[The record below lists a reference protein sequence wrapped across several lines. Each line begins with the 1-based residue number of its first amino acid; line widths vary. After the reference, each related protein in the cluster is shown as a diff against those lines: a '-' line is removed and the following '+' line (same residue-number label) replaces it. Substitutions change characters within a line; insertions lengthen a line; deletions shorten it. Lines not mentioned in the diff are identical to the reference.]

1 MWGGPQ
7 GSGGKTTPWSR
18 EGRVQGD
25 VPSCAR
31 CGCSQ
36 PAQPLG
42 ALVSCLCCCQIS
54 VPRAHT
60 CRSPWRLSPGCG
72 AWECVRS
79 QGGGSGL
86 AAGAGG
92 RVSLQVLW
100 EPPSGH
106 LPETEPPR
114 GFLAAPPPPRFRS
127 LSPGGTPLRSH
138 FHTNSHLRAC
148 FWEAAEKSCLPAK
161 WGGRGAEKSRPPED
175 TGSRDHPGAPTP
187 QHGCQGN
194 PTRPERQKGPL
205 LEVSGG
211 WRWWKARRLEVLAAG
226 SEP

>member
-1 MWGGPQ
+1 M
-7 GSGGKTTPWSR
+7 
-18 EGRVQGD
+18 
-25 VPSCAR
+25 
-31 CGCSQ
+31 
-36 PAQPLG
+36 
-42 ALVSCLCCCQIS
+42 
-54 VPRAHT
+54 PRAHT
-60 CRSPWRLSPGCG
+60 CRSPWSLSPGCG

-92 RVSLQVLW
+92 PVSLQVPW

-114 GFLAAPPPPRFRS
+114 GFLAVPRFRG

-148 FWEAAEKSCLPAK
+148 FWEAAEKSWVPAE

-175 TGSRDHPGAPTP
+175 AGSRDHPGAPTP
-187 QHGCQGN
+187 QHSGQGN
-194 PTRPERQKGPL
+194 PARPERQKGPL
-205 LEVSGG
+205 LEASGG
-211 WRWWKARRLEVLAAG
+211 WRWRKARTLEVRGVSPELAWN
-226 SEP
+226 

>member
-1 MWGGPQ
+1 MRGVAAVSQPSP
-7 GSGGKTTPWSR
+7 SG
-18 EGRVQGD
+18 
-25 VPSCAR
+25 PSCRVCAAAR
-31 CGCSQ
+31 FLCQEPTPAALPGGCLQ
-36 PAQPLG
+36 A
-42 ALVSCLCCCQIS
+42 A
-54 VPRAHT
+54 VPGNVCAPRVAAAGWPREQVAESR
-60 CRSPWRLSPGCG
+60 CRSCGSHPQDTCLKLSLHVASWRP
-72 AWECVRS
+72 
-79 QGGGSGL
+79 
-86 AAGAGG
+86 
-92 RVSLQVLW
+92 
-100 EPPSGH
+100 
-106 LPETEPPR
+106 
-114 GFLAAPPPPRFRS
+114 PPPPRFRS